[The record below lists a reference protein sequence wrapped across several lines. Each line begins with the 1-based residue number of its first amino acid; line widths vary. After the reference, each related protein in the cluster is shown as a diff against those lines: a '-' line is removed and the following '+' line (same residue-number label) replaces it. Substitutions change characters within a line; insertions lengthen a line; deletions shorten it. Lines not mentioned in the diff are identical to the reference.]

1 MTELATLSRP
11 YANAL
16 FDLATEAKQLEEWSK
31 TMATLD
37 AAAND
42 ATVALM
48 LNSPEFTANDKAR
61 RLTTLCADEV
71 SSDAERFLQALA
83 EHDRLGLIQEVRE
96 QYEALRAEQER
107 SLEVEIIS
115 ARALTESQEALL
127 VSALEQKFDKEISS
141 TVRIDEALVGG
152 AVIRAGD
159 VIIDG
164 SVRGRLTKL
173 VDTLVQS

>member
-48 LNSPEFTANDKAR
+48 LNSPEFTANDKAK
-61 RLTTLCADEV
+61 RLATLCADEV
-71 SSDAERFLQALA
+71 SSDAERFLLLQHLSHFASGGRVIQIQPHNRADAARFEQGQRLA
-83 EHDRLGLIQEVRE
+83 
-96 QYEALRAEQER
+96 
-107 SLEVEIIS
+107 
-115 ARALTESQEALL
+115 
-127 VSALEQKFDKEISS
+127 
-141 TVRIDEALVGG
+141 
-152 AVIRAGD
+152 
-159 VIIDG
+159 
-164 SVRGRLTKL
+164 
-173 VDTLVQS
+173 

>member
-48 LNSPEFTANDKAR
+48 LSSPEFTANDKAK
-61 RLTTLCADEV
+61 RLATLCADEV